1 MSQHPLNLAL
11 RFLLELAAMGAYAAG
26 SYRLA
31 GNGWK
36 MAAAILVPLLVAF
49 LWGTFRVDGEP
60 GKAPVPVPGWLRLM
74 LEAILFAGAVW
85 VLNRSGFRNAAFV
98 FSFLLIVHYLLS
110 WDRIIQLL
118 SR

>member
-1 MSQHPLNLAL
+1 
-11 RFLLELAAMGAYAAG
+11 
-26 SYRLA
+26 
-31 GNGWK
+31 
-36 MAAAILVPLLVAF
+36 
-49 LWGTFRVDGEP
+49 
-60 GKAPVPVPGWLRLM
+60 VPGWLRLM